1 MKSAHGKI
9 KIWRKT
15 PEELEKYKPGQ
26 DLGEPDE
33 IVEPETLVRKGDKR
47 PVLTRNKSRRKGKR

>member
-1 MKSAHGKI
+1 MSINGPI

-15 PEELEKYKPGQ
+15 PEELANYKPGQ

-33 IVEPETLVRKGDKR
+33 IVEPETLIRKGD
-47 PVLTRNKSRRKGKR
+47 RNPMPSFRRRKAKK